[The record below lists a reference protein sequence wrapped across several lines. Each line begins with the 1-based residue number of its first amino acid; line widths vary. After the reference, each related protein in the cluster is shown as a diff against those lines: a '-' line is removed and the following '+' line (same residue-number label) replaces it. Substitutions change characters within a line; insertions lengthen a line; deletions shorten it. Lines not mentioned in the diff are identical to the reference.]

1 MGRGRQCVSSSR
13 VRQAGREPQR
23 RRRRCWNE
31 TICNLFAKRAKV
43 EAAAKGVAREM
54 AMAMWRN
61 CASLLWSRA
70 HSTHTYAHTH
80 TLCEHASFCPPSLG
94 DALKTILKF
103 SFEIYLKL
111 FSLLLRTL
119 HEVFTVCVFVCVQL
133 ISLLLIVR
141 TIFMYIVCYRSINYE
156 PQILIRKIIS
166 CLAS

>member
-13 VRQAGREPQR
+13 VRQRQR
-23 RRRRCWNE
+23 QQLQRRRCWNE

-70 HSTHTYAHTH
+70 HSTHTYTHTLTNTH
-80 TLCEHASFCPPSLG
+80 TLCEHASFCPSSLV

-111 FSLLLRTL
+111 VSFSCYVLYMKSSLC
-119 HEVFTVCVFVCVQL
+119 VSVCVC
-133 ISLLLIVR
+133 
-141 TIFMYIVCYRSINYE
+141 N
-156 PQILIRKIIS
+156 
-166 CLAS
+166 